1 MTRETFAY
9 ALNYID
15 EGYIEKA
22 VSYGRGRERLPMK
35 KPVFAYVCI
44 ALALILAA
52 GAIGLILKGGS
63 AGVSVISSQPEICY
77 YAAATLESTTFG
89 TDEEIPVTIRLGT
102 DSIALGVDEITITY
116 ESEHLDIKEGCPIVL
131 RADNGDYKGEQLM
144 LSDFRIVKERSV
156 EELPYKLPLTLTV
169 KSGAE
174 GEGQIDITVM
184 MTGVGFSQGR
194 TVTLY
199 YTIDGSVI
207 TFSSDTAK
215 DGWSLWKNAH
225 GLFSG
230 CRGSER

>member
-52 GAIGLILKGGS
+52 GAVGLIIKGGGS
-63 AGVSVISSQPEICY
+63 AGVSVISGDPQILY
-77 YAAATLESTTFG
+77 YAAATLEKTTYG
-89 TDEEIPVTIRLGT
+89 TDEEIPVIIRLGT
-102 DSIALGVDEITITY
+102 DSIGEYVDEMTISY
-116 ESEHLDIKEGCPIVL
+116 ESKHLCVKEGDPVVL
-131 RADNGDYKGEQLM
+131 RADNGDYDGAQLV
-144 LSDFRIVKERSV
+144 LSDHLKPDKKRSV
-156 EELPYKLPLTLTV
+156 EELPFRLPLTLTV

-199 YTIDGSVI
+199 YKIDGSVI

-215 DGWSLWKNAH
+215 DAH
-225 GLFSG
+225 SRFENEGGLFSG
-230 CRGSER
+230 CGK